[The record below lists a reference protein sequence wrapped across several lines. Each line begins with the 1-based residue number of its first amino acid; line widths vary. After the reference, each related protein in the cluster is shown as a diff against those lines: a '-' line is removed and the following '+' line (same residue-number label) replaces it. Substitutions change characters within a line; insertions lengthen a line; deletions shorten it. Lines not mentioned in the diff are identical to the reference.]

1 MIRLPP
7 RSTRTDT
14 LFPYTTLF
22 RSWIARRGV
31 LGGAGGLARPDRGQ
45 HRVGHRLAA
54 LEGMHHAFGDPA
66 GDAAGLMAL
75 APPPCQGRL
84 RRGVGLARCRRPGTL
99 PQLLR
104 DVAAAAATAVDAA
117 FRAQLL
123 VGRQHGVP
131 GTATLVAQLSG
142 SRPPAPTPQAPN

>member
-31 LGGAGGLARPDRGQ
+31 LGGAGWLGRPDRGQ

-54 LEGMHHAFGDPA
+54 LEGMHDAFGDPA

-75 APPPCQGRL
+75 AHPPCKGRL
-84 RRGVGLARCRRPGTL
+84 RRDAGLGRCRRPGSL
-99 PQLLR
+99 RQLLR
-104 DVAAAAATAVDAA
+104 DVAAGADAAVDEA

-123 VGRQHGVP
+123 VGR
-131 GTATLVAQLSG
+131 
-142 SRPPAPTPQAPN
+142 

>member
-54 LEGMHHAFGDPA
+54 LEGMHDAFGDPA

-75 APPPCQGRL
+75 AHPPCKRSEEHTSELQSLMRISYAVFCL
-84 RRGVGLARCRRPGTL
+84 KKKKKQNNNNN
-99 PQLLR
+99 PQNK
-104 DVAAAAATAVDAA
+104 
-117 FRAQLL
+117 
-123 VGRQHGVP
+123 
-131 GTATLVAQLSG
+131 
-142 SRPPAPTPQAPN
+142 PNTNKI